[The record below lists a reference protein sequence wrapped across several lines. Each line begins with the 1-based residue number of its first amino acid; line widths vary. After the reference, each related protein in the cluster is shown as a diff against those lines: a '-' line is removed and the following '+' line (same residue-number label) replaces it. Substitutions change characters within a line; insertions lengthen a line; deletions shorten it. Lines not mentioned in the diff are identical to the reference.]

1 MTTTR
6 VSVRISAPASAVY
19 SAILDE
25 KAVAVWMVPDGMTSH
40 VHSFEASEGGYFR
53 ISLTYD
59 SSDSA
64 GKSTEHTDTYHGR
77 FVELVPDA
85 KVVQITEFETDDR
98 SLQGE
103 MRITYE
109 LVDGDGATEVI
120 GTHEGL
126 PDGVAPSDNEEGWRM
141 SLGKLKALVEARRL
155 A

>member
-1 MTTTR
+1 
-6 VSVRISAPASAVY
+6 
-19 SAILDE
+19 
-25 KAVAVWMVPDGMTSH
+25 MVPDGMTSH

-59 SSDSA
+59 APGAA
-64 GKSTEHTDTYHGR
+64 GKTTEHSDTYHGR

-85 KVVQITEFETDDR
+85 KVVQLVEFETPDP

-109 LVDGDGATEVI
+109 LLQANGATEVT

-126 PDGVAPSDNEEGWRM
+126 PGGVARADNEEGWRM
-141 SLGKLKALVEARRL
+141 SLGKLKALVETA
-155 A
+155 